1 MWLLEN
7 LKLYLWSPMAHT
19 LFLLD
24 DAALEHGLG
33 VGEFQWPS

>member
-1 MWLLEN
+1 MWLLEY
-7 LKLYLWSPMAHT
+7 LKLYLWSPFMAHT

-33 VGEFQWPS
+33 VGEFQ